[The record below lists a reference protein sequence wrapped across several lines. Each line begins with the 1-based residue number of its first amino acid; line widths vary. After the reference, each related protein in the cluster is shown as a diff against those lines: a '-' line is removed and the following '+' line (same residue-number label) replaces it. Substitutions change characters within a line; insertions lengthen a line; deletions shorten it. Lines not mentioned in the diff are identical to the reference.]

1 MESNE
6 HSYEKGEEECLC
18 KFILHWLHGPIAGIL
33 NAVNVSSIC
42 IVRPTLELDP
52 IVASFLKM
60 AREKVEITS
69 SDSNSICKG
78 VTGWEV
84 AAYCSENTNSS
95 HKLGF
100 FERLH
105 KASFIHLYIS
115 KKHLSL
121 ACMLGKVL

>member
-1 MESNE
+1 M
-6 HSYEKGEEECLC
+6 LC

-33 NAVNVSSIC
+33 NAANVSSIC

-60 AREKVEITS
+60 EREKVEITS

-84 AAYCSENTNSS
+84 AAYCGENTNSVTS
-95 HKLGF
+95 WVFLSACK
-100 FERLH
+100 RQV
-105 KASFIHLYIS
+105 LYIYIS
-115 KKHLSL
+115 RKHLSL
-121 ACMLGKVL
+121 ACKLGEVL